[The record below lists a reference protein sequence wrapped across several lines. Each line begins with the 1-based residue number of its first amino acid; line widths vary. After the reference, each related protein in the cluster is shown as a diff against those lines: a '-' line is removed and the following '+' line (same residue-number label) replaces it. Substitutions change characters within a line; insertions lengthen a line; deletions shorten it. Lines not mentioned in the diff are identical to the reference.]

1 MARGLHPSRHLT
13 VRGPTPAPMSDAI
26 SSVLSQIR
34 SYQSQVGQA
43 LPGGGLGAAGGVGG
57 VGGVGGTN
65 APAGAGGAAG
75 VGAPSFGDALGNA
88 LKKVNSL
95 QAETRDLQAAF
106 ERGDPKAD
114 LARVMVAAQASSV
127 AFRATVEVRNRL
139 VQAYQDVMNMPL

>member
-1 MARGLHPSRHLT
+1 
-13 VRGPTPAPMSDAI
+13 MSDAI

-43 LPGGGLGAAGGVGG
+43 LPGGGLGAASGVGGTAGVGG
-57 VGGVGGTN
+57 VGG
-65 APAGAGGAAG
+65 AGHVGGAAG